1 LLGIFSLLPYL
12 KGWEYK
18 SHTVLRTVQNGVAP
32 LSLLSID
39 ESGWLLLEVVV
50 TDDAY
55 GTFIIRYQGA
65 DLQTREDRLYPEAAR
80 VIRAFAQDPSGWLQ
94 AYIRP
99 NPYSTAGLYYGCGFS
114 GGFQGSAF
122 PYVPTIVMSLYLDPR
137 STQASATVMGIAH
150 VVAITDKKAFI
161 HSLRRVLDANASLKI
176 DPALLAIGPAQFEKE
191 VKEK

>member
-1 LLGIFSLLPYL
+1 MLGIFNLLPYL

-18 SHTVLRTVQNGVAP
+18 SHVVLRTVQNGAAP
-32 LSLLSID
+32 LNLLSID
-39 ESGWLLLEVVV
+39 ESGWLLWEGVV

-55 GTFIIRYQGA
+55 GTLLVRYQGA

-94 AYIRP
+94 AYVRP
-99 NPYSTAGLYYGCGFS
+99 NPYSTAGLYYGIGFS

-122 PYVPTIVMSLYLDPR
+122 PYVPTILMGLYLDPR
-137 STQASATVMGIAH
+137 STQASATVMGIAQ
-150 VVAITDKKAFI
+150 VIAITDRKLFI
-161 HSLRRVLDANASLKI
+161 QSLRRVLDANASLKI
-176 DPALLAIGPAQFEKE
+176 DPALLTIGPAQLQE